1 MLPLAASLC
10 CLVAGRKAKDE
21 TTAATGATGAT
32 DAGLRAVMVAGA
44 AGALIGGC
52 TLRFLVLLAGVHAD
66 LVADT
71 LAQLW

>member
-1 MLPLAASLC
+1 
-10 CLVAGRKAKDE
+10 
-21 TTAATGATGAT
+21 
-32 DAGLRAVMVAGA
+32 MVAGA